1 MEERRASIDGVT
13 NALPPLFTVFATQNP
28 VEYEGTY
35 PLPEAQLDRFLVKI
49 LVDYP
54 DEESERAMLV
64 AWDRGFQAADLT
76 TAQIKAVATVDDL
89 LRARAS
95 LPAVRVEQG
104 MIGYILEIV
113 RRTRSHRQLTLGAS
127 PRAAVDVP
135 RLTGVE
141 VRRPERIG
149 GWVLREAFPGP
160 PLPLDQR
167 HHRAGNLVLAQA
179 LRHGLI
185 DVGTLRRV
193 R

>member
-1 MEERRASIDGVT
+1 
-13 NALPPLFTVFATQNP
+13 LPPLFTVFATQKP
-28 VEYEGTY
+28 VEYGGTY

-127 PRAAVDVP
+127 PRAAVALLNASKALALIRARDFLIPDDVKAMALPVLRHRILLRPEAEIEGRTPDATLKSLIEGVDVP
-135 RLTGVE
+135 R
-141 VRRPERIG
+141 
-149 GWVLREAFPGP
+149 
-160 PLPLDQR
+160 
-167 HHRAGNLVLAQA
+167 
-179 LRHGLI
+179 
-185 DVGTLRRV
+185 
-193 R
+193 